1 MNTTARSIGELES
14 KLSNHMAIK
23 DSFLAGKDWKEK
35 KADLETQ
42 LFNLKIKFFQMQIEA
57 LEQKKSFLIKE
68 HEKRKKQ

>member
-1 MNTTARSIGELES
+1 MESTARKIREFES
-14 KLSNHMAIK
+14 KLNQHLAIK

-68 HEKRKKQ
+68 HEKRKSA

>member
-1 MNTTARSIGELES
+1 MESTARKIRELEG
-14 KLSNHMAIK
+14 KLNQHLAIK

-68 HEKRKKQ
+68 HEKRKSA